1 VSGTDFEYAKL
12 LGGTVKLLGV
22 AKGDPATGR
31 ISAFVSPC
39 FVPTD
44 NTLASINGAT
54 NAVQILSANMQKS
67 VLVGQGAGRMPTA
80 NSCVSD
86 ILDIAQ
92 VRRSPDLAPC
102 SPLSP
107 LKSQPP
113 VARLF

>member
-1 VSGTDFEYAKL
+1 MTATDFEYARL
-12 LGGTVKLLGV
+12 QGGTVKLLGV
-22 AKGDPATGR
+22 AKADVAAGR

-54 NAVQILSANMQKS
+54 NAVQIVSTNMQS
-67 VLVGQGAGRMPTA
+67 TVLVGQGAGRMPTA

-92 VRRSPDLAPC
+92 VSCHLTTHISP
-102 SPLSP
+102 
-107 LKSQPP
+107 
-113 VARLF
+113 